1 MSFVIDF
8 CVRGVILHE
17 GESTFAYIP
26 PIARLFVR
34 LILHFSLLLT
44 VGFLV
49 VAQPPGMAGGGERSL
64 VVVPM
69 IGTGTGADP
78 RRPALPKDAGIA
90 FRYVLS
96 DDGAT
101 AIVEL
106 SGGNPLQRRK
116 MESELQKD
124 SRVKVFRPSTHKKDD
139 VEKEIRLLKRDFDLE
154 AFGKGPAGAGLAIGR

>member
-1 MSFVIDF
+1 M
-8 CVRGVILHE
+8 
-17 GESTFAYIP
+17 
-26 PIARLFVR
+26 RLS
-34 LILHFSLLLT
+34 LPLSLLIT
-44 VGFLV
+44 VGFLA
-49 VAQPPGMAGGGERSL
+49 VAQPPGMGGGGERSL

-69 IGTGTGADP
+69 IGSGTGADP
-78 RRPALPKDAGIA
+78 RRPALPNTAGMA

-106 SGGNPLQRRK
+106 SGGNPLQRQK
-116 MESELQKD
+116 IDVELRKD
-124 SRVKVFRPSTHKKDD
+124 SRAKVFRPSTHKKDD